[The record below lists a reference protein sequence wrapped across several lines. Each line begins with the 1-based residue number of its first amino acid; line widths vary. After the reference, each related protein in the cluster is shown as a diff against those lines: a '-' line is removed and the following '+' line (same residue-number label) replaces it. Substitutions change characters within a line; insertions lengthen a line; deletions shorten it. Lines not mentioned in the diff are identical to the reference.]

1 MVDWQGGRL
10 QQCKSG
16 KISRRIA
23 VHKDKQIQ
31 TQEEEAR
38 SRQGQI
44 QTPKY
49 QIYNPPKKQKSTH
62 PSSRPRHGKS
72 LGWSGGGRSK
82 PWSLDRN
89 YKSLPNICW
98 AGNMRKSNESLRVIS
113 FSTKEQVEALIASK
127 IANSIENPVRPV
139 GRVHIIPRQ
148 CWMENGKFVAYD
160 VTRQLSIMR

>member
-49 QIYNPPKKQKSTH
+49 KIHNQKKIYTH
-62 PSSRPRHGKS
+62 ASSRPRHGKS

-113 FSTKEQVEALIASK
+113 FSIKRQVEALIASK
-127 IANSIENPVRPV
+127 SANSIKNSVRPV
-139 GRVHIIPRQ
+139 GRVHIIPMQ
-148 CWMENGKFVAYD
+148 CWMENLWP
-160 VTRQLSIMR
+160 TM